1 MEINTI
7 YRGGKKRKYLDQTF
21 TKKESLLMPWLY
33 AGYTMGKNGMNGCI
47 DVRRDERR
55 GQTDER
61 TGDAH
66 ST

>member
-1 MEINTI
+1 
-7 YRGGKKRKYLDQTF
+7 
-21 TKKESLLMPWLY
+21 
-33 AGYTMGKNGMNGCI
+33 MGKNGMNGCI